1 MSFYVLMKILESAP
15 ARYDRGLRW
24 LTRGRLAQ
32 AYARLTAR
40 VQPGQRVLDIGC
52 GTGALTLLAA
62 ARGARV
68 KGIDIN
74 AAMLEQARRKAR
86 AAGLDSRIEFREMGV
101 GELGGETG
109 GDYDAVLSGL
119 CFSELTEEEL
129 TFALRET
136 RRILKPGGLLLVA
149 DEVKARGRVK
159 RCLQAVL
166 RFPLVLVTY
175 LATQATTR
183 PIADLPER
191 ISGAGFVLLSQ
202 ESGALGGLMEVAARK
217 A

>member
-68 KGIDIN
+68 KGIDVN
-74 AAMLEQARRKAR
+74 AAMLEQAHRKAR

>member
-68 KGIDIN
+68 KGIDVN